1 MKILVV
7 FIDMTRVD
15 HLSLYNNKL
24 DDTPIDR
31 YLKKLGGF
39 LYTKCYSPSPDT
51 PRSLACMQTG
61 LYPYF
66 NGCDTRI
73 KWPKFF
79 IKEGISTIWDHAAS
93 LGYRVNLCCNKH
105 EVDTGFFKYDE
116 SDRIYEYYDPEKFV
130 KDAIITKDTLS
141 FIGIPDVHEAVND
154 WGATDLAIK
163 KGYEIVGHYFSKY
176 LTLDYMNQYD
186 YVFFFS
192 DHGLAME
199 RERIRYKSKLELLDD
214 GRNNLLMFCHKRG
227 VTGVQLDNRLAALM
241 DLYATLEQ
249 LIGGGEQRQGYSL
262 LENSCRQIMH
272 VEDHSDFSV
281 RPDIMISLWRVISD
295 EFDIR
300 TDTRKIIN
308 KDGNLADI
316 ALIEKHLHEFSPMYE
331 YLRNCNKIL
340 DYYEAINEHQLTYF
354 EGSKRL
360 NYHLAFV
367 IKAFYK
373 LRRIAL
379 TVLLSKANS

>member
-1 MKILVV
+1 MKALVV

-15 HLSLYNNKL
+15 HLSLFNNKL
-24 DDTPIDR
+24 DDTPIDT
-31 YLKKLGGF
+31 YLKKLGGT

-79 IKEGISTIWDHAAS
+79 IKEGLTTIWDHASS

-105 EVDTGFFKYDE
+105 EVDTGFFKYLP
-116 SDRIYEYYDPEKFV
+116 SDNIHEYYDPASFV
-130 KDAIITKDTLS
+130 TEGEFCENSLS

-154 WGATDLAIK
+154 WGATDSALK
-163 KGYEIVGHYFSKY
+163 RGYGIVGNYFSRY
-176 LTLDYMNQYD
+176 LTSNFVEKFD

-199 RERIRYKSKLELLDD
+199 SERIKYKSKLDLLDD

-227 VTGVQLDNRLAALM
+227 IKDIKIDNRLSAIM
-241 DLYATLEQ
+241 DLYASLEE
-249 LIGGGEQRQGYSL
+249 LLGATDYRHGYSFFGNEKREL
-262 LENSCRQIMH
+262 LHI
-272 VEDHSDFSV
+272 EDHSDFSV
-281 RPDIMISLWRVISD
+281 RPDIMISLWRVLSD
-295 EFDIR
+295 SYDIR
-300 TDTRKIIN
+300 TDTRVTIDTKGKQPN
-308 KDGNLADI
+308 MSV
-316 ALIEKHLHEFSPMYE
+316 IEAYLDEYSPMYS
-331 YLRNCNKIL
+331 YLKKCNKIL
-340 DYYEAINEHQLTYF
+340 DYYQEINKPQLTYF

-360 NYHLAFV
+360 NRRVAYL
-367 IKAFYK
+367 IKGFYK
-373 LRRIAL
+373 IRR
-379 TVLLSKANS
+379 TLLNH